1 MDKKRAETIK
11 TIGAE
16 GILAAPEEFNA
27 EWKDRMEAKQKE
39 IAALKEKMMEDIRRE
54 AGRVASEKH
63 LTMIFTQYRANISA
77 EDVTGDIAGKIIAMG
92 KQEDK

>member
-1 MDKKRAETIK
+1 MK

-54 AGRVASEKH
+54 AGRGASEKL

>member
-1 MDKKRAETIK
+1 
-11 TIGAE
+11 
-16 GILAAPEEFNA
+16 
-27 EWKDRMEAKQKE
+27 MEAKQKE

-77 EDVTGDIAGKIIAMG
+77 EDVTGDIAGKLSLWASRRINEKDYIT
-92 KQEDK
+92 